1 MSREPRT
8 GRSTLL
14 VVVVFAAA
22 VLAAWLPSPVLAQAP
37 PASGGPVDPGVIED
51 LVAASRILA
60 DQGVL
65 DGFGHVSVR
74 HPGNPDRLLM
84 SRSLA
89 PALTTAT
96 DILEYD
102 LDCKAVADGGRSSF
116 LERFIHCE
124 IYKARPD
131 VRSVIHTH
139 SPGVIPFAASTV
151 SLRPMYHVAGFLAAG
166 VPVFEIRAHA
176 GLTNMLISS
185 APLGKALAET
195 LGDKPVALMRGHG
208 DVVVGPSVQVA
219 VYRAIYTDINA
230 RLQAQAIALG
240 GPVTYLEKEEGEKA
254 DLIQQQ
260 VVMRPWELWKAK
272 AMGSRGPGERV
283 A

>member
-1 MSREPRT
+1 MGITS
-8 GRSTLL
+8 
-14 VVVVFAAA
+14 AAGASAVPARA
-22 VLAAWLPSPVLAQAP
+22 VLALAMLLAVAPAGFLPARAQTAPV
-37 PASGGPVDPGVIED
+37 SGGPVDASVTED
-51 LVAASRILA
+51 LVAANRILA

-74 HPGNPDRLLM
+74 HPGSPDRFLM

-89 PALTTAT
+89 PALTTAA
-96 DILEYD
+96 DIIEYD
-102 LDCKAVADGGRSSF
+102 LDCMAVDARGRSSF

-124 IYKARPD
+124 IYRARPD
-131 VRSVIHTH
+131 VKSVIHTH

-151 SLRPMYHVAGFLAAG
+151 PLRPMYHVAGFLAAG
-166 VPVFEIRAHA
+166 VPVFEIRKHA

-185 APLGKALAET
+185 SALGKALAET
-195 LGDKPVALMRGHG
+195 LADKPVVLMRGHG

-219 VYRAIYTDINA
+219 VYRAIYTETNA

-240 GPVTYLEKEEGEKA
+240 GPVTYLEPEEGAKA
-254 DLIQQQ
+254 DVIQQQ

-272 AMGSRGPGERV
+272 VMGK
-283 A
+283 

>member
-1 MSREPRT
+1 
-8 GRSTLL
+8 L
-14 VVVVFAAA
+14 AIA
-22 VLAAWLPSPVLAQAP
+22 VLAAALVGLPLASAWAQTPPV
-37 PASGGPVDPGVIED
+37 SGGPVDVGVIED
-51 LVAASRILA
+51 LVAGSRILA

-74 HPGNPDRLLM
+74 HPGNPARLLM

-89 PALTTAT
+89 PALTTAA

-102 LDCKAVADGGRSSF
+102 LDCKALDDRGRSSF

-139 SPGVIPFAASTV
+139 SPGIVPFAASTV
-151 SLRPMYHVAGFLAAG
+151 PLRPMYHVAGFLAAG
-166 VPVFEIRAHA
+166 VPVFEIRTHA
-176 GLTNMLISS
+176 GMTNMLISG

-195 LGDKPVALMRGHG
+195 LGDKPVVLMRGHG
-208 DVVVGPSVQVA
+208 NVVVGPSVQVA
-219 VYRAIYTDINA
+219 VYRAVYTEINA

-240 GPVTYLEKEEGEKA
+240 GPITYLEKEEGEKA

-272 AMGSRGPGERV
+272 AMAGK
-283 A
+283 